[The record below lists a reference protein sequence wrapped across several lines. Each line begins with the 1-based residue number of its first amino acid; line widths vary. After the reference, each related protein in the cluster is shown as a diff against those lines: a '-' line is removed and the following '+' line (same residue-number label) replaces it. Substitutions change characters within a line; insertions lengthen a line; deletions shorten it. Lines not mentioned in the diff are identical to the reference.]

1 MRGAGLAL
9 CSALA
14 FAPVQ
19 AQAVEPEPSSLLVEV
34 TSPAKFVGFPAVC
47 PGTSPDENQEE
58 IVCVGELYEARV
70 KVLRHLGGAPT
81 KRRLT
86 IRFTAHSFSAVW
98 QRNVRFLIVAAPFED
113 NGSAGHFALDWD
125 WEDEEGL
132 FCRDEDDVIQEEA
145 SPLKRLYA
153 ARPVKVASSDIDD
166 WPDGSRIICVTGNE
180 VLRG

>member
-1 MRGAGLAL
+1 MRGAVLAL

-14 FAPVQ
+14 FAPIQ
-19 AQAVEPEPSSLLVEV
+19 ARAVEPERSFLLVEV

-58 IVCVGELYEARV
+58 IVCMAELYEARV

-81 KRRLT
+81 NRRLK

-113 NGSAGHFALDWD
+113 KGSAGQFALDWD
-125 WEDEEGL
+125 WEDEDGL

-166 WPDGSRIICVTGNE
+166 WPEGSRIICVTGNE
-180 VLRG
+180 VLSD

>member
-14 FAPVQ
+14 FASVQ
-19 AQAVEPEPSSLLVEV
+19 ARAVESEPSTLLVEV

-81 KRRLT
+81 KHRLT

-98 QRNVRFLIVAAPFED
+98 QRHVRFLIVAGPFED

-125 WEDEEGL
+125 WEDEDGL
-132 FCRDEDDVIQEEA
+132 FCREEDDVLQEEA

-153 ARPVKVASSDIDD
+153 ARPVKVASSDFAD
-166 WPDGSRIICVTGNE
+166 WPEGSRIICVTGNE
-180 VLRG
+180 ALRD